1 MQARIIVLLLALSTL
16 TAVVIAPDLLV
27 QIFIRGGFVIGGI
40 AITLALRP
48 RDEDT
53 AYVAV
58 PVARVIGHH

>member
-1 MQARIIVLLLALSTL
+1 MQARFIVLVALVALA
-16 TAVVIAPDLLV
+16 AVALAPDLLV

-53 AYVAV
+53 AEVAV
-58 PVARVIGHH
+58 PVARAVGHH